1 MLLTEWIFGV
11 FVRAFGVTGS
21 GPHLIENLLLYP
33 WGVEPQDK
41 FFAARVRM

>member
-33 WGVEPQDK
+33 WGWNHKTIFLPLV
-41 FFAARVRM
+41 